1 MRRLAG
7 LFLVAAFILLGQG
20 CGLIPS
26 QDRNLEQR
34 VDAWVAEHEYAKA
47 LNALGKPDKS
57 NPQYAQLQTKK
68 REVEQAAKKYEQA
81 QLAIISQN
89 IAKQAWAPA
98 EQGFKQLMQQV
109 PQNETLQAGYQDFVK
124 KRSRFIQTLNDQLAI
139 NKAQW
144 LIQDADVRA
153 DLASAMPDDKAA
165 QRALQE
171 HQAQANDVYQ
181 QLTACGNKAIEVSD
195 LELAIEC
202 LQLANDL
209 QPSAALQSSLAD
221 LQKKLDKEQRSTTQ
235 VISSHGKQLLTKAEL
250 KMREGNLKEAIAL
263 YEKISAKDKQY
274 TQVIAFKKELDKHIK
289 TNVKQGIEL
298 GRKLY
303 SQGEVKQALAVWNN
317 ILVLDTNNQYLISY
331 IKRAER
337 VLQKLEKLQQ
347 EGTTIKPPEAK
358 QPNS

>member
-7 LFLVAAFILLGQG
+7 FFLVAAFILLGQG
-20 CGLIPS
+20 CGLVPS
-26 QDRNLEQR
+26 QDRNLEQK

-47 LNALGKPDKS
+47 LNALGKLNKS
-57 NPQYAQLQTKK
+57 NPQYAQLQAK
-68 REVEQAAKKYEQA
+68 RLEVEQAANKYEHA
-81 QLAIISQN
+81 QLATIQQN
-89 IAKQAWAPA
+89 IEQQEWAGA
-98 EQGFKQLMQQV
+98 EQGFKQLMQQL
-109 PQNETLQAGYQDFVK
+109 PESEDLQAAYQDFLK
-124 KRSRFIQTLNDQLAI
+124 KRSRFVQRLNDQLAI

-144 LIQDADVRA
+144 LVQDADVRQ

-171 HQAQANDVYQ
+171 HQTQANNVYQ
-181 QLTACGNKAIEVSD
+181 QLTACGIKALEVSD

-209 QPSAALQSSLAD
+209 QPSEALQSSIAD
-221 LQKKLDKEQRSTTQ
+221 LQKKLDKQQQRTTI

-263 YEKISAKDKQY
+263 YEKIPAKDKRY
-274 TQVIAFKKELDKHIK
+274 TQVIAFKKELDSHIK

-317 ILVLDTNNQYLISY
+317 ILVLDANNQYLMSY

-337 VLQKLEKLQQ
+337 VLKKLEKLQQ